1 MHGPE
6 DVDVD
11 DQGRIYG
18 GTHDGRILRLLPD
31 GNVEVFAETGG
42 RPLGMEFDGQGN
54 LIVCDAWKGL
64 LRIDPDGNIE
74 TLATETDGLPF
85 AFTDDLDIATDG
97 VIYFTDAS
105 SRFHQPDYLLDLLE
119 ARPWGRLLAH
129 DPRDGSTRLLM
140 DGLYFANGVALSS
153 DESFVLVSETYRY
166 RIQRYWLRG
175 PRAGRSD
182 IFIDNL
188 PGFPDGVSSNRQG
201 TFWVAMATPRKSLV
215 DAMHPYPFLKNAL
228 ARLPRSLWPKP
239 VRYGLVLG
247 LGEDGQVA
255 LSLHDPGGER
265 VHMVTSVEQRG
276 DHLYLGS
283 LTNDR
288 IARVPVP
295 EGI

>member
-1 MHGPE
+1 
-6 DVDVD
+6 
-11 DQGRIYG
+11 
-18 GTHDGRILRLLPD
+18 
-31 GNVEVFAETGG
+31 
-42 RPLGMEFDGQGN
+42 
-54 LIVCDAWKGL
+54 
-64 LRIDPDGNIE
+64 
-74 TLATETDGLPF
+74 
-85 AFTDDLDIATDG
+85 
-97 VIYFTDAS
+97 
-105 SRFHQPDYLLDLLE
+105 
-119 ARPWGRLLAH
+119 
-129 DPRDGSTRLLM
+129 M

-228 ARLPRSLWPKP
+228 AKLPRSLWPKP

-255 LSLHDPGGER
+255 FSLHDPGGER